1 MMMLVQTGEPGR
13 RDNPPPT
20 FWLYALT
27 FGAWTVMIWMLW
39 PR

>member
-1 MMMLVQTGEPGR
+1 MIGLVQVGDPGR

-20 FWLYALT
+20 FWLYVLS
-27 FGAWTVMIWMLW
+27 FGAWAVMFWLLW